1 MELKEYLHIL
11 KKRWLLILSVTLTCV
26 FVSAIVSFFLIK
38 PTYQA
43 SISVVIGGN
52 KEESSSN
59 TNQTYNDVM
68 MYQKLVKTYSEFV
81 KTRSVAEDA
90 IDKLNLDIT
99 PGALLG
105 MISVAPKGDTEFLTI
120 TVKSKDA
127 YEARDIANQV
137 AKSLKAI
144 TKEIKKVDNVQLVD
158 DALLPSGP
166 VSPKPLL
173 NIAIALI
180 LGLFVSVGIVFL
192 IEYLDNTV
200 KDTDELEKLL
210 EVPVLGAIPMMED
223 TKKKKIRGG
232 KRDKRSNSI

>member
-81 KTRSVAEDA
+81 KTRSVTEDA
-90 IDKLNLDIT
+90 IDKLNLDMT

-144 TKEIKKVDNVQLVD
+144 TKDIKKVDNVQLVD

-210 EVPVLGAIPMMED
+210 EVPVLGAIPMIED
-223 TKKKKIRGG
+223 KKKARGG
-232 KRDKRSNSI
+232 KRDKRPNSI

>member
-43 SISVVIGGN
+43 SISVVIGSN
-52 KEESSSN
+52 KDETSSN
-59 TNQTYNDVM
+59 PNQTYNDVM

-81 KTRSVAEDA
+81 KTRAVAEDA
-90 IDKLNLDIT
+90 IDKLNLDKT
-99 PGALLG
+99 PAALLD

-120 TVKSKDA
+120 TVKSRDA
-127 YEARDIANQV
+127 YEARDVANQV
-137 AKSLKAI
+137 AKSLKEI
-144 TKEIKKVDNVQLVD
+144 TNDIKKVDNVQLVD
-158 DALLPSGP
+158 DALLPEGP
-166 VSPKPLL
+166 IAPKPLL

-180 LGLFVSVGIVFL
+180 LGLFVSVGMVFL

-200 KDTDELEKLL
+200 KDPDELEKLL
-210 EVPVLGAIPMMED
+210 EVPVLGAIPMIED
-223 TKKKKIRGG
+223 KKKKKIRGG

>member
-1 MELKEYLHIL
+1 
-11 KKRWLLILSVTLTCV
+11 
-26 FVSAIVSFFLIK
+26 
-38 PTYQA
+38 
-43 SISVVIGGN
+43 
-52 KEESSSN
+52 
-59 TNQTYNDVM
+59 

-144 TKEIKKVDNVQLVD
+144 TKDIKKVDNVQLVD

-210 EVPVLGAIPMMED
+210 EVPVLGAIPMIED
-223 TKKKKIRGG
+223 KKKARGG

>member
-1 MELKEYLHIL
+1 
-11 KKRWLLILSVTLTCV
+11 VTLTCV

-43 SISVVIGGN
+43 SISVVIGSN
-52 KEESSSN
+52 KDESSTN
-59 TNQTYNDVM
+59 PNQTYNDVM

-90 IDKLNLDIT
+90 IDKLNLDKT
-99 PGALLG
+99 PGALLD

-127 YEARDIANQV
+127 YEARDVANQV
-137 AKSLKAI
+137 AKSLKDI
-144 TKEIKKVDNVQLVD
+144 TKDIKKVDNVQLVD

-210 EVPVLGAIPMMED
+210 EVPVLGAIPMIED
-223 TKKKKIRGG
+223 KKKARGG
-232 KRDKRSNSI
+232 KRDKRPNSI

>member
-99 PGALLG
+99 PGALLD

-127 YEARDIANQV
+127 YEAKDIANQV

-144 TKEIKKVDNVQLVD
+144 TKDIKKVDNVQLVD

-166 VSPKPLL
+166 VSPKPLI

-180 LGLFVSVGIVFL
+180 LGLFVSVGMVFL

-210 EVPVLGAIPMMED
+210 EVPVLGAIPMIED
-223 TKKKKIRGG
+223 KKKARGG
-232 KRDKRSNSI
+232 KRDKRPNSI

>member
-1 MELKEYLHIL
+1 MELKEYLHTL
-11 KKRWLLILSVTLTCV
+11 KKRWLLILSVTLTSV
-26 FVSAIVSFFLIK
+26 FVSAIGSFFLIK

-43 SISVVIGGN
+43 SISVVIGSN
-52 KEESSSN
+52 KDEASTN
-59 TNQTYNDVM
+59 PNQTYNDVM

-90 IDKLNLDIT
+90 IDKLNLDKT
-99 PGALLG
+99 PSALLD

-144 TKEIKKVDNVQLVD
+144 TKDIKKVDNVQLVD
-158 DALLPSGP
+158 DALLPNGP

-210 EVPVLGAIPMMED
+210 EVPVLGAIPLIED
-223 TKKKKIRGG
+223 KKKARGG

>member
-11 KKRWLLILSVTLTCV
+11 KKRWLLIISVTLTCV
-26 FVSAIVSFFLIK
+26 FVSAVVSFFLIK

-43 SISVVIGGN
+43 SISVVIGSN
-52 KEESSSN
+52 KDESSTN
-59 TNQTYNDVM
+59 PNQTYNDVM

-90 IDKLNLDIT
+90 IEKLNLDKT
-99 PGALLG
+99 PAALLD
-105 MISVAPKGDTEFLTI
+105 MVSVAPKGDTEFLTI

-137 AKSLKAI
+137 AKSLKEI
-144 TKEIKKVDNVQLVD
+144 TKDIKKVDNVQLVD

-223 TKKKKIRGG
+223 KKKARGG
-232 KRDKRSNSI
+232 KRDKRSNNI

>member
-105 MISVAPKGDTEFLTI
+105 MVSVAPKGDTEFLTI

-144 TKEIKKVDNVQLVD
+144 TKDIKKVDNVQLVD

-210 EVPVLGAIPMMED
+210 EVPVLGAIPMIED
-223 TKKKKIRGG
+223 KKKARGG
-232 KRDKRSNSI
+232 KRDKRPNSI

>member
-11 KKRWLLILSVTLTCV
+11 KKRWLLIISVTLTCV
-26 FVSAIVSFFLIK
+26 FVSAVVSFFLIK

-43 SISVVIGGN
+43 SISVVIGSN
-52 KEESSSN
+52 KDESSTN
-59 TNQTYNDVM
+59 QNQTYNDVM

-90 IDKLNLDIT
+90 IEKLNLDKT
-99 PGALLG
+99 PAALLD
-105 MISVAPKGDTEFLTI
+105 MVSVAPKGDTEFLTI

-137 AKSLKAI
+137 AKSLKEI
-144 TKEIKKVDNVQLVD
+144 TKDIKKVDNVQLVD

-210 EVPVLGAIPMMED
+210 EVPVLGAIPMIEE
-223 TKKKKIRGG
+223 KKKARGG
-232 KRDKRSNSI
+232 KRDKRSSNI

>member
-1 MELKEYLHIL
+1 MELKEYLLIL

-38 PTYQA
+38 PTYEA
-43 SISVVIGGN
+43 SISVVIG
-52 KEESSSN
+52 SN
-59 TNQTYNDVM
+59 QDNSDTTKQNYNDVM
-68 MYQKLVKTYSEFV
+68 MYQKLVKTYSEFT
-81 KTRSVAEDA
+81 KTRAVAQDT
-90 IDKLNLDIT
+90 IDKLSLDRT
-99 PGALLG
+99 PAELLN

-137 AKSLKAI
+137 AKSLKDI
-144 TKEIKKVDNVQLVD
+144 TKDIKKVDNVQLVD
-158 DALLPSGP
+158 DALLPEGA

-173 NIAIALI
+173 NIAIAFI

-200 KDTDELEKLL
+200 KDPDELEKLL
-210 EVPVLGAIPMMED
+210 EVPVLGTIPMIED
-223 TKKKKIRGG
+223 KKKVRGD
-232 KRDKRSNSI
+232 KRGKRSNSI

>member
-11 KKRWLLILSVTLTCV
+11 KKRWLLIISVTLTCV

-43 SISVVIGGN
+43 SISVVIGSN
-52 KEESSSN
+52 KEEASTT

-81 KTRSVAEDA
+81 KTRAVAEDT
-90 IDKLNLDIT
+90 IDKLSLDKT
-99 PGALLG
+99 PGTLLG

-137 AKSLKAI
+137 AKSLKEI
-144 TKEIKKVDNVQLVD
+144 TMDIKKVDNVQLVD
-158 DALLPSGP
+158 DALLPEGP

-192 IEYLDNTV
+192 MEYLDNTV
-200 KDTDELEKLL
+200 KDTEELEKLL
-210 EVPVLGAIPMMED
+210 EVPVLGAIPMIED
-223 TKKKKIRGG
+223 KKKVRGG

>member
-144 TKEIKKVDNVQLVD
+144 TKDIKKVDNVQLVD

-210 EVPVLGAIPMMED
+210 EVPVLGAIPMIED
-223 TKKKKIRGG
+223 KKKARGG

>member
-11 KKRWLLILSVTLTCV
+11 KKRWLLIISVTLTCV
-26 FVSAIVSFFLIK
+26 FASAVVSFFLIK

-52 KEESSSN
+52 KDESSTN
-59 TNQTYNDVM
+59 PNQTYNDVM

-90 IDKLNLDIT
+90 IEKLNLDKT
-99 PGALLG
+99 PAALLD
-105 MISVAPKGDTEFLTI
+105 MVSVAPKGDTEFLTI

-137 AKSLKAI
+137 AKSLKEI
-144 TKEIKKVDNVQLVD
+144 TKDIKKVDNVQLVD

-210 EVPVLGAIPMMED
+210 EVPVLGAIPMIEE
-223 TKKKKIRGG
+223 KKKARGG
-232 KRDKRSNSI
+232 KRDKRSNNI

>member
-11 KKRWLLILSVTLTCV
+11 KKRWLLIISVTLTCV
-26 FVSAIVSFFLIK
+26 FASAVVSFFLIK

-90 IDKLNLDIT
+90 IEKLNLDKT
-99 PGALLG
+99 PAALLD
-105 MISVAPKGDTEFLTI
+105 MVSVAPKGDTEFLTI

-137 AKSLKAI
+137 AKSLKDI
-144 TKEIKKVDNVQLVD
+144 TKDIKKVDNVQLVD

-166 VSPKPLL
+166 VSPKPLI

-210 EVPVLGAIPMMED
+210 EVPVLGAIPMVED
-223 TKKKKIRGG
+223 KKKARGG

>member
-144 TKEIKKVDNVQLVD
+144 TKDIKKVDNVQLVD

-180 LGLFVSVGIVFL
+180 LGLFVSMGIVFL

-223 TKKKKIRGG
+223 KKKARGG
-232 KRDKRSNSI
+232 KRDKRSNNI

>member
-144 TKEIKKVDNVQLVD
+144 TKDIKKVDNVQLVD

-223 TKKKKIRGG
+223 KKKARGG
-232 KRDKRSNSI
+232 KRDKRSNNI

>member
-11 KKRWLLILSVTLTCV
+11 KKRWLLIISVTLTCV
-26 FVSAIVSFFLIK
+26 FVSAVVSFFLIK

-43 SISVVIGGN
+43 SISVVIGSN
-52 KEESSSN
+52 KDESSTN
-59 TNQTYNDVM
+59 PNQTYNDVM

-90 IDKLNLDIT
+90 IEKLNLDKT
-99 PGALLG
+99 PAALLD
-105 MISVAPKGDTEFLTI
+105 MVSVAPKGDTEFLTI

-137 AKSLKAI
+137 AKSLKEI
-144 TKEIKKVDNVQLVD
+144 TKDIKKVDNVQLVD

-210 EVPVLGAIPMMED
+210 EVPVLGTIPMIEE
-223 TKKKKIRGG
+223 KKKARGG
-232 KRDKRSNSI
+232 KRDKRSNNI

>member
-11 KKRWLLILSVTLTCV
+11 KKRWLLIISVTLTCV
-26 FVSAIVSFFLIK
+26 FASAVVSFFLIK

-90 IDKLNLDIT
+90 IEKLNLDKT
-99 PGALLG
+99 PAALLD
-105 MISVAPKGDTEFLTI
+105 MVSVAPKGDTEFLTI

-137 AKSLKAI
+137 AKSLKDI
-144 TKEIKKVDNVQLVD
+144 TKDIKKVDNVQLVD

-223 TKKKKIRGG
+223 KKKARGG

>member
-43 SISVVIGGN
+43 SISVVIGSN
-52 KEESSSN
+52 KEESSTN
-59 TNQTYNDVM
+59 ANQTYNDVI
-68 MYQKLVKTYSEFV
+68 MYQKLVKTYSVFV
-81 KTRSVAEDA
+81 KTRAVAEDT
-90 IDKLNLDIT
+90 IEKLNSDRSVDS
-99 PGALLG
+99 LLG
-105 MISVAPKGDTEFLTI
+105 MISASPSSDTDFLTI

-127 YEARDIANQV
+127 YEARDVANQV
-137 AKSLKAI
+137 AKSLKDI
-144 TKEIKKVDNVQLVD
+144 TKDIKKVDNVQLVD

-180 LGLFVSVGIVFL
+180 LGLFVSVGMVFL

-210 EVPVLGAIPMMED
+210 EVPVLGAIPLIED
-223 TKKKKIRGG
+223 KKKARGG

>member
-1 MELKEYLHIL
+1 MELKEYLLIL

-38 PTYQA
+38 PTYEA
-43 SISVVIGGN
+43 SISVVIGSN
-52 KEESSSN
+52 KDEASTN

-68 MYQKLVKTYSEFV
+68 MYQKLVKTYSEFT
-81 KTRSVAEDA
+81 KTRAVAQDT
-90 IDKLNLDIT
+90 IDKLSLDRT
-99 PGALLG
+99 PAELLN

-137 AKSLKAI
+137 AKSLKDI
-144 TKEIKKVDNVQLVD
+144 TKDIKKVDNVQLVD
-158 DALLPSGP
+158 DALLPEGA

-173 NIAIALI
+173 NIAIAFI
-180 LGLFVSVGIVFL
+180 LGLFISVGIVFL

-200 KDTDELEKLL
+200 KDPDELEKLL
-210 EVPVLGAIPMMED
+210 EVPVLGTIPMIEE
-223 TKKKKIRGG
+223 KKKVRGD
-232 KRDKRSNSI
+232 KRGKRSNSI